1 MRTKS
6 LFLIFLL
13 GSLVFFSGCLR
24 EYNNV
29 EVTSV
34 DIMSSPQ
41 DKGAILTVT
50 PYIQN
55 NQNSDTGIL
64 TLQVKIREPSS
75 NLMVAEKD
83 SDIGYIKGK
92 SGSSSSVTMTVS
104 NAGEYGVEVLVLEGG
119 KTIAQS
125 YSSVLVKPKPG
136 PGEPADIKL
145 TDMNLVVTKI
155 YNDASGALV
164 DVSPGIYNQ
173 GGDSKPLTV
182 EVTARVDAYTAY
194 TKTDDI
200 GIIKGASRVRGKV
213 TFDIPRNREYTF
225 SVSVTESGKN
235 VVGGTVPD
243 KIKLSEVKFNT
254 PMTYVLVEEG
264 KPVAAAAT
272 ATSRPKE
279 PGFEITMAMIGI
291 LIVYG
296 ICHRIRR

>member
-1 MRTKS
+1 MNPKF
-6 LFLIFLL
+6 LILIFLL

-29 EVTSV
+29 EITSV

-41 DKGAILTVT
+41 DDGAKLTIT

-55 NQNSDTGIL
+55 NQNSDTGVL

-75 NLMVAEKD
+75 NLIVAEKD

-92 SGSSSSVTMTVS
+92 SGTSGSVTMTVS

-119 KTIAQS
+119 KTISQS

-145 TDMNLVVTKI
+145 TDMNLVITKI
-155 YNDASGALV
+155 YNDASSAIV

-194 TKTDDI
+194 TKTDEI
-200 GIIKGASRVRGKV
+200 GIIKGSSKLRGKV
-213 TFDIPRNREYTF
+213 TLDIPRNKGYTL
-225 SVSVTESGKN
+225 SVSVIESGKK
-235 VVGGTVPD
+235 VVGGTVHD
-243 KIKLSEVKFNT
+243 KIKLSEVKFKT
-254 PMTYVLVEEG
+254 PMT
-264 KPVAAAAT
+264 
-272 ATSRPKE
+272 
-279 PGFEITMAMIGI
+279 
-291 LIVYG
+291 
-296 ICHRIRR
+296 

>member
-1 MRTKS
+1 MNPKF

-29 EVTSV
+29 EITSV

-41 DKGAILTVT
+41 DDGTKLTIT

-55 NQNSDTGIL
+55 NQNSDTGVL

-75 NLMVAEKD
+75 NLIVSEKD
-83 SDIGYIKGK
+83 SDIGYIKSK
-92 SGSSSSVTMTVS
+92 SGTTGSVTMTVS
-104 NAGEYGVEVLVLEGG
+104 NVGEYGVEVLVLEGG

-125 YSSVLVKPKPG
+125 YSSVVVKPKPG

-145 TDMNLVVTKI
+145 TDMNLVITKI
-155 YNDASGALV
+155 YNDASSAIV

-194 TKTDDI
+194 TKTDEI
-200 GIIKGASRVRGKV
+200 GIIKGGSNLRGKV
-213 TFDIPRNREYTF
+213 TLDIPRNKEYTF
-225 SVSVTESGKN
+225 SVSVFESGRK
-235 VVGGTVPD
+235 VVGGTVHD

-254 PMTYVLVEEG
+254 PMTYVFVEEG
-264 KPVAAAAT
+264 KPVAT
-272 ATSRPKE
+272 ATPKPT
-279 PGFEITMAMIGI
+279 PGFEIMISMIGI

-296 ICHRIRR
+296 ICHKKVK